1 MFDTKTVEIDL
12 GGKTLKLE
20 TGRIARQ
27 ADGAVLATLGETVVL
42 CAVTA
47 AKSVKPGQDFFPL
60 TVHYQEKFSAAG
72 RIPGGFF
79 KRERGA
85 TEKET
90 LTSRLIDRPI
100 RPLFP
105 EGFYNEVLVIAHVMS
120 YDGENEPDVLAMI
133 AASAA
138 LTISG
143 VPFMGPIGAARVG
156 FSAEG
161 EYILNPSQ
169 QQIADGK
176 LDLVMA
182 GTPGAVMMVE
192 SEAKELSEEQM
203 LGAVMFGHEASRK
216 ICDAIISLA
225 EKAAKDPWELNLI
238 DDKSATLAKL
248 RDVIGS
254 DLEAAYKIT
263 SKQDRQNAIND
274 ARTKAREAFADLEQS
289 DPAQY
294 LATLKLV
301 KKLEAD
307 VVRGAILKEGR
318 RIDGRD
324 TKTVRPIESMVG
336 FLPRTHGSALFTR
349 GETQAI
355 VTTTLGTKEAEQMI
369 DGLEGLSYQRFMLH
383 YNFPPYSVGE
393 VGRFGAPGRR
403 EVGHGKLAWRA
414 LHPMLPSVEEFPYTI
429 RVLSDITESNGSS
442 SMATVCGGSLALM
455 DAGVPLK
462 APVAG
467 IAMGLILEG
476 KDFAVISDILGDEDH
491 LGDMD
496 FKVAGTEN
504 GITALQMDIKVAGIT
519 EEIMQVALA
528 QAKDGRAHILGRM
541 AEALGEV
548 RGELSAHAPRI
559 ETMSVPKDKIREVIG
574 TGGKVIREIVAE
586 TGAKVDIDDDG
597 TIKIASSDP
606 AKIEAARKWIQ
617 GIVQEPE
624 PGTIYTGKVASI
636 VDFGAFVTFM
646 PGKDGLVHVS
656 EIKNERVENVRDA
669 LSEGQEVKVKLL
681 EVDQRGKVRLSM
693 RLVNQETGEELEDTR
708 PPREPREGGEGR
720 GDRGPRGEGRGDRH
734 RGGGRDRGPRRE
746 GGDRGDR
753 GPRGEGRRE
762 GGDRGEGRGDRGP
775 RREREGGGEGNR
787 DEGPAPEFA
796 PAFLTRNED

>member
-1 MFDTKTVEIDL
+1 MFNTKKVEIEW

-20 TGRIARQ
+20 TGRVARQ

-60 TVHYQEKFSAAG
+60 TVHYQEKFAAAG

-105 EGFYNEVLVIAHVMS
+105 EGFYNEILVIAQVMS
-120 YDGENEPDVLAMI
+120 YDGENEPDILAMI

-138 LTISG
+138 LTLSG
-143 VPFMGPIGAARVG
+143 VPFMGPIGGARVG
-156 FSAEG
+156 FKDG
-161 EYILNPSQ
+161 EYQLNPSL
-169 QQIADGK
+169 AATAEGK
-176 LDLVMA
+176 LDLIVA
-182 GTPGAVMMVE
+182 GTREAVMMVE
-192 SEAKELSEEQM
+192 SEAQELSEEEM
-203 LGAVMFGHEASRK
+203 LGAVMFAHSAMQPVIE
-216 ICDAIISLA
+216 AIIRLA
-225 EKAAKDPWELNLI
+225 EQAANEPWELPQTGDKDAIKKQLKSLI
-238 DDKSATLAKL
+238 GG
-248 RDVIGS
+248 DV
-254 DLEAAYKIT
+254 EAAYKLT
-263 SKQDRQNAIND
+263 NKQERQNALSI
-274 ARTKAREAFADLEQS
+274 ARTKAVEAFSEADPQ
-289 DPAQY
+289 AQ
-294 LATLKLV
+294 LVAAKLV
-301 KKLEAD
+301 KSIEAD
-307 VVRGAILKEGR
+307 VVRGAILTEGR

-324 TKTVRPIESMVG
+324 TKTVRPIEISVG

-355 VTTTLGTKEAEQMI
+355 VTTTLGTKESEQMI

-414 LHPMLPSVEEFPYTI
+414 IHPMLPSEEEFPYTV
-429 RVLSDITESNGSS
+429 RVLADITESNGSS
-442 SMATVCGGSLALM
+442 SMATVCGGSLSLM

-462 APVAG
+462 RPVAG

-496 FKVAGTEN
+496 FKVAGTTN
-504 GITALQMDIKVAGIT
+504 GVTSLQMDIKVPGIT
-519 EEIMQVALA
+519 EEIMRIALS
-528 QAKDGRAHILGRM
+528 QAKDGRAHILGEM
-541 AEALGEV
+541 AKALGES
-548 RGELSAHAPRI
+548 RSELSAHAPRI
-559 ETMSVPKDKIREVIG
+559 ETMSIPKDKIREVIG

-597 TIKIASSDP
+597 TIKIASSDLD
-606 AKIEAARKWIQ
+606 KIEAARNWIRS
-617 GIVQEPE
+617 IVAEPE
-624 PGTIYTGKVASI
+624 VGHVYTGKVASV

-656 EIKNERVENVRDA
+656 EIKNERVENVRDV
-669 LSEGQEVKVKLL
+669 LQDGQEVKVKLL
-681 EVDQRGKVRLSM
+681 EIDPRGKVRLSM
-693 RLVNQETGEELEDTR
+693 RLVDQETGEELPDTR
-708 PPREPREGGEGR
+708 PPREPRGDREGGRESR
-720 GDRGPRGEGRGDRH
+720 DGDRRR
-734 RGGGRDRGPRRE
+734 GRDRGPRRDRGE
-746 GGDRGDR
+746 RQGGDRNRDR
-753 GPRGEGRRE
+753 APRGES
-762 GGDRGEGRGDRGP
+762 
-775 RREREGGGEGNR
+775 EGNGNT
-787 DEGPAPEFA
+787 DQGPEPEFA
-796 PAFLTRNED
+796 PAFLTGDSDN

>member
-1 MFDTKTVEIDL
+1 MFNTKTVEIEW

-20 TGRIARQ
+20 TGRVARQ

-47 AKSVKPGQDFFPL
+47 AKSVKQGQDFFPL

-105 EGFYNEVLVIAHVMS
+105 EGFYNEILVIAQVMS
-120 YDGENEPDVLAMI
+120 YDGENEPDILAMI

-138 LTISG
+138 LTLSG
-143 VPFMGPIGAARVG
+143 VPFMGPIAAARVA
-156 FSAEG
+156 FNEG
-161 EYILNPSQ
+161 EYILNPTQ
-169 QQIADGK
+169 AQIADGR
-176 LDLVMA
+176 LDLVVA
-182 GTPGAVMMVE
+182 GTRDAVMMVE
-192 SEAKELSEEQM
+192 SEAKELSEEEM
-203 LGAVMFGHEASRK
+203 LGAVIFAHKSMQPVIE
-216 ICDAIISLA
+216 AIIKLA
-225 EKAAKDPWELNLI
+225 EQAAKEPWELAQTADKAGIKKQLKDLIGADVDAAYKLTNKQERQTALAAAREKAA
-238 DDKSATLAKL
+238 A
-248 RDVIGS
+248 
-254 DLEAAYKIT
+254 
-263 SKQDRQNAIND
+263 
-274 ARTKAREAFADLEQS
+274 AFAES
-289 DPAQY
+289 DPQEQLVA
-294 LATLKLV
+294 AKLV
-301 KKLEAD
+301 KSVEAD
-307 VVRGAILKEGR
+307 IVRGAILKEGR

-324 TKTVRPIESMVG
+324 TKTVRPIEAIVG

-355 VTTTLGTKEAEQMI
+355 CTTTLGTKDAEQMI

-414 LHPMLPSVEEFPYTI
+414 LHPMLPSMEEFPYTI

-442 SMATVCGGSLALM
+442 SMATVCGGSLAMM

-462 APVAG
+462 RPVSG

-496 FKVAGTEN
+496 FKVAGTSE
-504 GITALQMDIKVAGIT
+504 GITSLQMDIKIAGIT
-519 EEIMQVALA
+519 EEIMRTALT
-528 QAKDGRAHILGRM
+528 QAKEGRAHILGEM
-541 AEALGEV
+541 AKALDHTRE
-548 RGELSAHAPRI
+548 ELSAHAPRI
-559 ETMSVPKDKIREVIG
+559 ETMSIPKDKIREVIG
-574 TGGKVIREIVAE
+574 TGGKVIREIVAT
-586 TGAKVDIDDDG
+586 TGAKVDIDDEG
-597 TIKIASSDP
+597 VIKISSSDLSQ
-606 AKIEAARKWIQ
+606 IEAARQWIR
-617 GIVQEPE
+617 GIVAEPE

-656 EIKNERVENVRDA
+656 EIKNERVENVRDV

-681 EVDQRGKVRLSM
+681 EVDPRGKVRLSM
-693 RLVNQETGEELEDTR
+693 RLVDQETGEELPDTR
-708 PPREPREGGEGR
+708 PPREPREGG
-720 GDRGPRGEGRGDRH
+720 DRGPRGDRH
-734 RGGGRDRGPRRE
+734 RGGGGRDRDRGPRR
-746 GGDRGDR
+746 DRDDR
-753 GPRGEGRRE
+753 GPRGPR
-762 GGDRGEGRGDRGP
+762 GDRDDRGPRGDRGP
-775 RREREGGGEGNR
+775 RRDREGGTE
-787 DEGPAPEFA
+787 DGPAPEFA
-796 PAFLTRNED
+796 PAFLTGDDE